1 MQIKQNLSLGWRFIA
16 EYDEQWIQKYNSD
29 SEEIT
34 LPHSN
39 KELPYHYFGE
49 QEFQFTSIYQKW
61 LNLDASEVKDRLVC
75 LLFEGVMCKA
85 DVYLNGYLITSH
97 KGGYSEFEVD
107 LTSHFKINE
116 DNLLTVIVDSSERL
130 EIPPFG
136 GYIDYLT
143 YGGIY
148 REVHL
153 VLKPKLN
160 ICRAKISTPNVLSDD
175 KSINALIHIHNEEK
189 LQGEYTFS
197 YELTAENYTF
207 SGAVKIQ
214 LDGNK
219 NQEYELNID
228 DIPNI
233 VLWDIDN
240 PKLYHLCFVLQN
252 NHQMVDTYTTRIGF
266 RLAEFKPEGFYL
278 NGQKIKLLGLNRH
291 QSYPYVGYAM
301 GKRAQRADA
310 DILKYQLKLN
320 TVRTSHYMQSKY
332 FLDRCDEV
340 GLLVFE
346 EIPGWQH
353 IGDEKWKQQ
362 SLRDVEDMITRDFNH
377 PSIILWGVR
386 INESPDDDGFY
397 KRTNDLAHKLDPARS
412 TGGVRCIPNSRFL
425 EDVYT
430 MNDFVHNGQKVAL
443 YGQQQ
448 VTGLKEKVPY
458 LVTEY
463 NGHMF
468 PTKRIDNEE
477 RLMEHALRHLRVIDA
492 MYGDDDISGCIGWCA
507 FDYNT
512 HKDFGAGDHICYH
525 GVMDMFRI
533 PKPAA
538 FAYAS
543 QCSPDEEVIL
553 EPVTVWARGERDEC
567 NIAPLLILTNCDY
580 VEFYFGDSFMGRY
593 FPARDQF
600 KNLPHAPI
608 IIPEFDDGGWGFN
621 WQEAH
626 FKGYVD
632 GKKVAERR
640 YSASS
645 IARNFTLTADDQILH
660 ALLIDST
667 RIIAHISDEYGNNLP
682 FAHTP
687 VEFAIDGP
695 AKILGPKVKSM
706 LGGYG
711 AIWIKTLG
719 KEGDVTITAHLP
731 ELSLRQKIM
740 IKIQ

>member
-1 MQIKQNLSLGWRFIA
+1 MQISYNLSLDWSFTA
-16 EYDEQWIQKYNSD
+16 EKKDQWIREYNDHAQK
-29 SEEIT
+29 IT
-34 LPHSN
+34 LPHTN
-39 KELPYHYFGE
+39 KELPYHYFKE
-49 QEFQFTSIYQKW
+49 EEFQFISTYQKR
-61 LNLDASEVKDRLVC
+61 LNLGADEVKDRLVC

-85 DVYLNGYLITSH
+85 DIYLNGKHITTH

-107 LTSHFKINE
+107 VTQHFNAGR
-116 DNLLTVIVDSSERL
+116 DNLLTVIVDSRERAD
-130 EIPPFG
+130 IPPFG

-153 VLKPKLN
+153 VLKPKLH
-160 ICRAKISTPNVLSDD
+160 IGGAKISTDNILNHK
-175 KSINALIHIHNEEK
+175 KSIHALVHIHNEK
-189 LQGEYTFS
+189 QAQGDFALIYTLAAKD
-197 YELTAENYTF
+197 YEF
-207 SGAVKIQ
+207 SGQVDIRLSGDKS
-214 LDGNK
+214 
-219 NQEYELNID
+219 QEYALCID
-228 DIPNI
+228 DITDI
-233 VLWDIDN
+233 KLWDIDH
-240 PKLYHLCFVLQN
+240 PKLYNLTLALKN
-252 NHQMVDTYTTRIGF
+252 KGQMIDTYTSRIGF

-278 NGQKIKLLGLNRH
+278 NGKKIKLLGLNRH
-291 QSYPYVGYAM
+291 QSYPYVGYGM
-301 GKRAQRADA
+301 GARAQKADA
-310 DILKYQLKLN
+310 DILKSQLKLN
-320 TVRTSHYMQSKY
+320 IVRTSHYMQSKY
-332 FLDRCDEV
+332 FLDRCDEI

-353 IGDEKWKQQ
+353 IGDEGWKKQ
-362 SLRDVEDMITRDFNH
+362 SLCDVRDMIQRDFNH
-377 PSIILWGVR
+377 PAIILWGVR
-386 INESPDDDGFY
+386 INESPDDDEFY
-397 KRTNDLAHKLDPARS
+397 KRTSDLARRLDPTRS
-412 TGGVRCIPNSRFL
+412 NAGVRCNLGSNLL

-430 MNDFVHNGQKVAL
+430 MNDFIHSGGKVAL
-443 YGQQQ
+443 RGQQQ
-448 VTGLKEKVPY
+448 ITELKEKVPY

-468 PTKRIDNEE
+468 PTKRIDPEE
-477 RLMEHALRHLRVIDA
+477 RLMEHALRHLRVMDA

-543 QCSPDEEVIL
+543 QCDPHEEVIL

-580 VEFYFGDSFMGRY
+580 VEFYFGETFMGRY

-608 IIPEFDDGGWGFN
+608 IIAQFSDGGWGFN

-626 FKGYVD
+626 FKGYVN
-632 GKKVAERR
+632 GKKVADRHF
-640 YSASS
+640 SASQTPK
-645 IARNFTLTADDQILH
+645 NFTLMADDPLLH
-660 ALLIDST
+660 AFPIDHT
-667 RIIAHISDEYGNNLP
+667 RIVAHISDEYGNNLP

-687 VEFAIDGP
+687 VEFTIDGP
-695 AKILGPKVKSM
+695 AKILGPKIKSM

-711 AIWIKTLG
+711 AIWIETLG
-719 KEGDVTITAHLP
+719 QQGEVTITAHLA
-731 ELSLRQKIM
+731 ELGFTQELL
-740 IKIQ
+740 IKVE